1 MDKYGWK
8 DMYYDAYGAIV
19 DKSTARFFSVLGRNN
34 SNGTSNDPW
43 NNSYMT
49 QIGNNILGIGYFPQI
64 ATMPTNPP
72 GFQFIV
78 GHGINRTVID
88 VLNTSN
94 QTSGRYMSI
103 CDATIQRV
111 VGIGSVASYYKR
123 CELKESAVSSWV
135 AMGNATN
142 KIKYNCIYHKAAT
155 WMYYIYQSTF
165 VDPAGFALSPVLN
178 YAYSQSSLFVRGS
191 VIITQADMI
200 NISNT
205 YMAFDRVAFRI
216 GTETEATLLT
226 GNTADELR
234 QNFVDR
240 CTAAGITNIPA
251 YTEYGGANVPAGR
264 WVFSNNSVAGD
275 YDVIEGGEIDSFAKT
290 RGIYFG
296 YSNQTVKPIVI
307 ASDGT
312 AAASFNADSPKES
325 IAISDNNI
333 TLDADTTVRTEGY
346 IDSNIIWLG
355 GLRKLNM
362 LNILH
367 NLPVDSGVAVDST
380 FAFGHKLDKIDGV
393 NESLNQPFDGIT
405 VAVPVQMST
414 TATPEAIVFCKGMF
428 AGQNTFAAKVGDT
441 YYNNWV
447 GRDNYAD
454 GSGKPLTDRLFVH
467 NDQKYYWDG
476 SKMIEANTSIEPDT
490 MYIVRS
496 DDNNE
501 ATVTYKGTTYS
512 SSLVTRNNVFMGVSG
527 VESFTPSSNAVIL
540 PVRDVINYQTVQ
552 LRIVESIPSDKITSG
567 SLSSGY
573 WYFVAPN
580 SIGDTSG
587 TVTYNGKTY
596 PCLSSF
602 LATDTTTFTLK
613 GACHLRRCWAQ
624 DFDFNAENI
633 DEDFWKDKQKPYYFH
648 LNPDDCRCMKANNS
662 PAANEMRTDSDGNY
676 IASGHPDF
684 YSEFTGVNGI
694 KSPAF
699 DITGT
704 FMQVRIPI
712 TTLNAM

>member
-1 MDKYGWK
+1 MDKYGWR
-8 DMYYDAYGAIV
+8 DIDSFFGLSEATYYS
-19 DKSTARFFSVLGRNN
+19 KLGRANATGSASDPYNERKVITLSANRQDFVFGTGEYNCLLTHTASGNGNN
-34 SNGTSNDPW
+34 LGVYGQGKELTTLSLVKTKDWQMPYFSDMRIKSLSGNSTYGNTFRNCIFDKNYTSWYVNGMLIATNCIFYTLSLAGTS
-43 NNSYMT
+43 
-49 QIGNNILGIGYFPQI
+49 
-64 ATMPTNPP
+64 
-72 GFQFIV
+72 
-78 GHGINRTVID
+78 
-88 VLNTSN
+88 
-94 QTSGRYMSI
+94 QTF
-103 CDATIQRV
+103 V
-111 VGIGSVASYYKR
+111 
-123 CELKESAVSSWV
+123 
-135 AMGNATN
+135 
-142 KIKYNCIYHKAAT
+142 
-155 WMYYIYQSTF
+155 QSTC
-165 VDPAGFALSPVLN
+165 VDVTYTNVYNVHSCALFSKCNIVIPDSTFLN
-178 YAYSQSSLFVRGS
+178 NNNVKNYYE
-191 VIITQADMI
+191 
-200 NISNT
+200 
-205 YMAFDRVAFRI
+205 AFNNCKFQI
-216 GTETEATLLT
+216 GTEPEATLLV
-226 GNTADELR
+226 GNTADEVR

-240 CTAAGITNIPA
+240 CTAQGFTVPA
-251 YTEYGGANVPAGR
+251 YTEYGGTNVPMGR
-264 WVFSNNSVAGD
+264 WIFSNNSIAGD
-275 YDVIEGGEIDSFAKT
+275 YDVIEGSDIDAFAKQ

-296 YSNQTVKPIVI
+296 YSSQTVKPIAI
-307 ASDGT
+307 SADGT
-312 AAASFNADSPKES
+312 AAASFNADSPKENIS
-325 IAISDNNI
+325 LSDNSI
-333 TLDADTTVRTEGY
+333 TLDGDTTIRNEGY

-362 LNILH
+362 LNISH

-454 GSGKPLTDRLFVH
+454 GNGKPLTDRLFVH

-501 ATVTYKGTTYS
+501 ATVTYNGTAYS
-512 SSLVTRNNVFMGVSG
+512 SSLATRNNVFMGVSG

-552 LRIVESIPSDKITSG
+552 LRIVESIPGDKITSG

-573 WYFVAPN
+573 WYFVTPD
-580 SIGDTSG
+580 SMGDTSG

-602 LATDTTTFTLK
+602 LATDTTAFTIN
-613 GACHLRRCWAQ
+613 GACHLRRCWNQ
-624 DFDFNAENI
+624 DFDFGMETQ
-633 DEDFWKDKQKPYYFH
+633 DVEFWADKQKPYWVDI
-648 LNPDDCRCMKANNS
+648 NPDDLRCMHKNNS
-662 PAANEMRTDSDGNY
+662 PSVNEMKTDDKGNY
-676 IASGHPDF
+676 IASGHPLF
-684 YSEFTGVNGI
+684 YPELTGVNGI

-699 DITGT
+699 GIMGA
-704 FMQVRIPI
+704 FMQIRII
-712 TTLNAM
+712 ISTLNTM